1 MITLT
6 YKQPVM
12 KIKSAGITEIDMEQ
26 VEILDGLQRT
36 FRLWAYKI
44 LSETYNGEKD
54 KAIIDFA
61 KKLKEEND
69 LFFESGVLS
78 TTLIR
83 SLIEKDEIKNI
94 KDSFSKFDIYFIVW
108 SGLQEKEV
116 IEKMLV
122 LNAGQ
127 KAVSKTHQYELLFLH
142 FYDELISKQKQI
154 KLHREKEKSASDVKK
169 GNREVGEFMFSSVIV
184 GLQSFIEMK
193 PLRISTDD
201 LIGLEPEVDTEPD
214 IYEAVFSSDFIKT
227 YIDQLY
233 NIDLAVSEKDSQKGK
248 EWFVKDTTL
257 SGVFA
262 AVGKHIKIEKSWTK
276 KELSEFANK
285 GFTTLRDRIL
295 EKGFDLSEFTAE
307 YNSLSSRQV
316 NIGNFIRKVIMNY
329 TYELIQGNSP
339 VWKVIFE
346 ESKEKR

>member
-1 MITLT
+1 
-6 YKQPVM
+6 
-12 KIKSAGITEIDMEQ
+12 
-26 VEILDGLQRT
+26 
-36 FRLWAYKI
+36 
-44 LSETYNGEKD
+44 
-54 KAIIDFA
+54 
-61 KKLKEEND
+61 
-69 LFFESGVLS
+69 
-78 TTLIR
+78 
-83 SLIEKDEIKNI
+83 
-94 KDSFSKFDIYFIVW
+94 
-108 SGLQEKEV
+108 
-116 IEKMLV
+116 
-122 LNAGQ
+122 
-127 KAVSKTHQYELLFLH
+127 
-142 FYDELISKQKQI
+142 
-154 KLHREKEKSASDVKK
+154 
-169 GNREVGEFMFSSVIV
+169 
-184 GLQSFIEMK
+184 
-193 PLRISTDD
+193 
-201 LIGLEPEVDTEPD
+201 
-214 IYEAVFSSDFIKT
+214 
-227 YIDQLY
+227 LY